1 MDIKEFARKNEA
13 KMKQVQEWVTGED
26 IKDILGVE
34 AVNHF
39 KASFDNEGFTGEKS
53 IQKWKNVKRRDND
66 SPWYGHSGQ
75 TGKYSEA
82 RTLAKIL
89 SGETGEL
96 KNAISYVKI
105 DNGVRVSNP
114 KPYAKVHQE
123 GLQAKIYGKKVFKMP
138 ARPFIGHSAVL
149 KKNIEDKIVK
159 EIKNLLK

>member
-1 MDIKEFARKNEA
+1 MDITEFARNNAA
-13 KMKQVQEWVTGED
+13 KMKQLQEWIDGED

-39 KASFDNEGFTGEKS
+39 KESFDNEGFKDGES
-53 IQKWKNVKRRDND
+53 ITKWQDVKRRDTD

-75 TGKYSEA
+75 MGKFSQA
-82 RTLAKIL
+82 RTIAKIL

-105 DNGVRVSNP
+105 DNGVRISNP

-123 GLQAKIYGKKVFKMP
+123 GLQAKIYGKKVFQMP
-138 ARPFIGHSAVL
+138 ARPFMGHSAML
-149 KKNIEDKIVK
+149 KKNIEDKIVR
-159 EIKNLLK
+159 EIKRRLK